1 MPETT
6 HATVRLIAPQGYG
19 SIVPLDRTRHAGY
32 GLRGDSSEDWS
43 AQLNAVPLSIA
54 EFLKAGLEYPIAFIR
69 EARDEFLPVAVLGL
83 RKMQNLYV
91 REGRWQPRLYRPAY
105 IRRYPFCIV
114 PVPTGTP
121 GAAPQPMVCVQED
134 QLAKDSPQPL
144 FNRNGEPTQA
154 WASIQ
159 GLLEAVEGA
168 RQQTRVLC
176 RRLEALELL
185 VPFEAVAT
193 QRGRHSLRLSGLHRI
208 DEARLNKLSDRDL
221 HTMMGK
227 GELRAIYAQMNSLE
241 NFRHLLDL
249 SQQLE
254 SA

>member
-6 HATVRLIAPQGYG
+6 HATVKLIAPQGYG

-32 GLRGDSSEDWS
+32 GLRGRSGEGWS
-43 AQLNAVPLSIA
+43 AQLNAVPLNVA
-54 EFLKAGLEYPIAFIR
+54 EFLKAGLEYPIAFVHEGR
-69 EARDEFLPVAVLGL
+69 GEFLPVAVLGL
-83 RKMQNLYV
+83 REKQNLYV
-91 REGRWQPRLYRPAY
+91 HEGRWTPRLYQPAY

-121 GAAPQPMVCVQED
+121 GVAPQPMVCVQED
-134 QLAKDSPQPL
+134 QLVRDSPQPL
-144 FNRNGEPTQA
+144 FNHNGEPTRA
-154 WASIQ
+154 WAPIQ

-185 VPFEAVAT
+185 VPFDAVAT
-193 QRGRHSLRLSGLHRI
+193 QRGSHSLRLGGLHRI
-208 DEARLNKLSDRDL
+208 DEARLNKLSDRNL
-221 HTMMGK
+221 HTMMDK

-249 SQQLE
+249 SQPLE